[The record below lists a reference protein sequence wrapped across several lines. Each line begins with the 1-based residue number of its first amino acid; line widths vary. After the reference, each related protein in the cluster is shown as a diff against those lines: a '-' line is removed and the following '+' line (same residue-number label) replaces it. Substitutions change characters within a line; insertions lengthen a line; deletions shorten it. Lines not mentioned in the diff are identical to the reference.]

1 MSVIRIEADNKS
13 VQKVET
19 KCIEVELLKEYD
31 AYLSLKIVE
40 KLYESQLIT
49 AEEKQ
54 QLNDKIIE
62 HFTPYYLSII

>member
-1 MSVIRIEADNKS
+1 MSVIRIETDNKS

-54 QLNDKIIE
+54 QLNNKIIE